1 MSTDDDDELE
11 RIREQKKQE
20 ILENAGGGASGD
32 DAGQSTSAPE
42 EPIQISGGD
51 HLQTVIDEHDVVLV
65 DCYADWCGPCQ
76 MMEPVV
82 EDLAATSSAAVAKLD
97 VDANQRIAAELGA
110 QSIPTLIVYAEGEP
124 VQRLVGAQDR
134 ATLESVLAEAGA

>member
-11 RIREQKKQE
+11 RIREQKKQQ
-20 ILENAGGGASGD
+20 ILENAGEGRRD
-32 DAGQSTSAPE
+32 DAGQSTSAPDD
-42 EPIQISGGD
+42 PIQISGGD